1 MSETAVTII
10 VAVIGALGS
19 VITAVIGWLAKK
31 GVNFLDKKTSIMD
44 EASKVQKKEVIKQ
57 KIVDAVTLA
66 ARSTMQ
72 TYVDTIKAKNADG
85 KLTKEEA
92 KVAFNK
98 TRDTA
103 LSILK
108 DEGIEIGK
116 EMLGATVEAVVG
128 KLKVEKDSSKNGLRG
143 EEKVLQPTSPQQ

>member
-1 MSETAVTII
+1 MSETTVTII

-31 GVNFLDKKTSIMD
+31 GVNFLDKKTSFMD
-44 EASKVQKKEVIKQ
+44 EASKAQKKEVIKQ

-72 TYVDTIKAKNADG
+72 TYVDAIKEKNADG

-92 KVAFNK
+92 KEAFNK

-103 LSILK
+103 LFILK

-128 KLKVEKDSSKNGLRG
+128 KLKVEKDVLKNGLRG
-143 EEKVLQPTSPQQ
+143 EAKALQPTSPQQ

>member
-1 MSETAVTII
+1 MSETTVTII

-19 VITAVIGWLAKK
+19 VITAAIGWLAKK
-31 GVNFLDKKTSIMD
+31 GVNYLDTKTKFMD
-44 EASKVQKKEVIKQ
+44 DAGKLQQKETVKQ

-72 TYVDTIKAKNADG
+72 TYVDAIKQKNADG

-92 KVAFNK
+92 KEAFNK

-116 EMLGATVEAVVG
+116 ELLGTTVEAVVG
-128 KLKVEKDSSKNGLRG
+128 KLKTVKN
-143 EEKVLQPTSPQQ
+143 

>member
-1 MSETAVTII
+1 MSETTVTII

-19 VITAVIGWLAKK
+19 VITAAIGWLTKK
-31 GVNFLDKKTSIMD
+31 GVNYLDTKTKFMD
-44 EASKVQKKEVIKQ
+44 DASKLQQKEAVKQ

-72 TYVDTIKAKNADG
+72 TYVDEVKAKNADG

-92 KVAFNK
+92 KEAFNK
-98 TRDTA
+98 TRDAA

-116 EMLGATVEAVVG
+116 ELLGTTVEAVVG
-128 KLKVEKDSSKNGLRG
+128 KLKTAKN
-143 EEKVLQPTSPQQ
+143 